1 MMARKK
7 IMNSRNTRKIVVAFL
22 GYLLAPLLVAAQTPD
37 KITAFPTD
45 SLVLVRTKTAL
56 NYLNYGLGED
66 RLGGAKMGYL
76 DSLVLLRITG
86 QYKDLLRVRLTE
98 TLTAWIPKSQVRPDS
113 VARLPLQYLTGA
125 WRVRGDDKFD
135 YVSISLPERL
145 PYQLRQEIKPSR
157 VVVEIF
163 GATANTNWI
172 TQMQSAKAVEHLDYE
187 QVADEHLRVT
197 IYLKEIQHWG
207 NSAYY
212 EGKRLVIKIKQQPP
226 QLRLK
231 NLTIAIDAGHGGS
244 NLGARGLRSK
254 QTEKDLNLLIA
265 KHLRLYL
272 EKKGATVVMTR
283 SNDTL
288 LGNNDRLLKLRT
300 TPPDL
305 LVSIHLNA
313 ANDSI
318 KTHGTST
325 YYKHLGFRPLSQAV
339 LKRLLDLGLEEYGN
353 IGRFNFTL
361 NAPSDY
367 PNVLVEGLFLSHPA
381 DEALILE
388 AAYRQKMARQIG
400 KGIRD
405 WLKQVRKS
413 VKVKE

>member
-1 MMARKK
+1 MKNRFGNHK
-7 IMNSRNTRKIVVAFL
+7 
-22 GYLLAPLLVAAQTPD
+22 LLFSILLSSLAASAQTPD
-37 KITAFPTD
+37 KITLFPAD

-98 TLTAWIPKSQVRPDS
+98 HLTAWIPQNQVQSDSSTRPP
-113 VARLPLQYLTGA
+113 VQCLTGS
-125 WRVRGDDKFD
+125 WRMRGDDKFD

-145 PYQLRQEIKPSR
+145 PYQLRQEINPSR
-157 VVVEIF
+157 VIVELF
-163 GATANTNWI
+163 GATTNSNWI
-172 TQMQSAKAVEHLDYE
+172 TQMQSAKAIEYVDYE
-187 QVADEHLRVT
+187 QVADEHLRLT
-197 IYLKEIQHWG
+197 IHLKHQQHWG

-212 EGKRLVIKIKQQPP
+212 EGKRLVVKIKQQPSK
-226 QLRLK
+226 LRLK

-244 NLGARGLRSK
+244 NSGAQALRSK
-254 QTEKDLNLLIA
+254 QLEKDLNLIIA
-265 KHLRLYL
+265 KHLRHYL
-272 EKKGATVVMTR
+272 EKQGATVVMTR
-283 SNDTL
+283 SSDTL
-288 LGNNDRLLKLRT
+288 IGNNNRLLQLRAN
-300 TPPDL
+300 PPDL
-305 LVSIHLNA
+305 LISIHNNA
-313 ANDSI
+313 ANDTL
-318 KTHGTST
+318 KVRGTST

-381 DEALILE
+381 DEALILDDD
-388 AAYRQKMARQIG
+388 YRKKMARQIG
-400 KGIRD
+400 KGVRD
-405 WLKQVRKS
+405 WLKKVRRGK
-413 VKVKE
+413 